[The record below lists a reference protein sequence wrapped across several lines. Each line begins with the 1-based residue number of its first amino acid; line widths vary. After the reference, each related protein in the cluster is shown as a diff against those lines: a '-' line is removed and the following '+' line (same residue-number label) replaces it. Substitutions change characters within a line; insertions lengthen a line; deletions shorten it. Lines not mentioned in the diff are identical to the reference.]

1 MNTPTP
7 APQAKTIAIIAYLT
21 MIGALISI
29 TMNLEPRYDL
39 ARFHTR
45 QAFGLHLGFL
55 GFAIFLSQWFN
66 PYAWY
71 ALYLCYFVLWIYGFL
86 AAVQGKKREVPLVG
100 SYFQR
105 WFLFI
110 K

>member
-1 MNTPTP
+1 MEESEYRG
-7 APQAKTIAIIAYLT
+7 KTTAIVAYLTLLGAIIA
-21 MIGALISI
+21 I
-29 TMNLEPRYDL
+29 TMNAEPKHDF

-55 GFAIFLSQWFN
+55 GFALFLSQWWN
-66 PYAWY
+66 LYAWIG
-71 ALYLCYFVLWIYGFL
+71 LYTCYLVLWIYGFL
-86 AAVQGKKREVPLVG
+86 AAVQGLKRSVPLVG
-100 SYFQR
+100 DYFQR

>member
-1 MNTPTP
+1 MEKKEPRG
-7 APQAKTIAIIAYLT
+7 KTIAIIAYMT
-21 MIGALISI
+21 MLGALIAM
-29 TMNLEPRYDL
+29 TMNAEPKHDF

-55 GFAIFLSQWFN
+55 GFALFLSQWWH
-66 PYAWY
+66 PYAWIG
-71 ALYLCYFVLWIYGFL
+71 LYTSYFVLWTYGFL
-86 AAVQGKKREVPLVG
+86 AAVQGYKRLVPLVG
-100 SYFQR
+100 VYFQR

>member
-1 MNTPTP
+1 MDSQHPRG
-7 APQAKTIAIIAYLT
+7 KTIAIVAYLT
-21 MIGALISI
+21 MVGALIAL
-29 TMNLEPRYDL
+29 TMNAEPKYEF

-55 GFAIFLSQWFN
+55 GFALFLSQWWH
-66 PYAWY
+66 PYAWIG
-71 ALYLCYFVLWIYGFL
+71 LYTCYFVLWIYGFL
-86 AAVQGKKREVPLVG
+86 AAVQGRKKSVPLVG
-100 SYFQR
+100 DYFQR